1 GFSGHGFML
10 GPVTGRLMAELI
22 SGRQPHMD
30 ISPLSLERF
39 EKGELLREPSV
50 V

>member
-1 GFSGHGFML
+1 
-10 GPVTGRLMAELI
+10 MAELI